1 VQLALSNLEGDLA
14 DPALIGLLYAR
25 EPDLEVELEVIDEEA
40 WFEQEIVDDEPPPL
54 RHGILRQALRF
65 LIRRRRDER

>member
-1 VQLALSNLEGDLA
+1 MLALANLDGDLA
-14 DPALIGLLYAR
+14 DPQFLGLLHAR

-40 WFEQEIVDDEPPPL
+40 WFEQEIVDDDPPPL

-65 LIRRRRDER
+65 LIGRRRHER